1 MFAYCGNNPISR
13 ADHRGNL
20 YELISKRITDFCL
33 TAKKLLD
40 SAVDSALTSY
50 YLLEGLPTSP
60 VKHAEYKN
68 TAASAKYG
76 AARSGGRTHKGVDYY
91 PVDGTDRLY
100 GSDGTPRNI
109 YAMKDGEVVDYMVD
123 FYAGTAAV
131 VINHGDFYALYGEIS
146 TNLRV
151 GDTVK
156 QGQIIGKMKLS
167 TDDTLMLH
175 LEIFKGG
182 YDDYARDHPYRV
194 DPTYTY
200 ELPDWRG

>member
-13 ADHRGNL
+13 ADHSGNCF
-20 YELISKRITDFCL
+20 ESIIKIITNFFY

-40 SAVDSALTSY
+40 SMVDAILTSY
-50 YLLEGLPTSP
+50 YLQEGQATSP

-68 TAASAKYG
+68 TASSAKYG

-91 PVDGTDRLY
+91 PEDGTDSLY

-109 YAMKDGEVVDYMVD
+109 YAMKDGEVVDYMGN

-156 QGQIIGKMKLS
+156 QGQIIGQMKLS

-175 LEIFKGG
+175 LEIFVGG
-182 YDDYARDHPYRV
+182 YDDYSREHPYRV

-200 ELPDWRG
+200 GLPDWRG